1 MKVKKDL
8 NVINVTSIML
18 SKKDLHI
25 TWNELME
32 FLELKNLN
40 TVEVVTAKIEKKRNL
55 NARFVAEFLPGM
67 SL

>member
-8 NVINVTSIML
+8 NVISVTSIML

-32 FLELKNLN
+32 LLELKNLN

>member
-8 NVINVTSIML
+8 NVINVTNIML

-32 FLELKNLN
+32 LLELKNLN
-40 TVEVVTAKIEKKRNL
+40 TAEVVTAKNEKKRNL
-55 NARFVAEFLPGM
+55 NVKFVAEFSPGRN
-67 SL
+67 L